1 MYFKKVVQWY
11 GKKTLIIDGAE
22 KVLDHLKTF
31 IKIDINIT
39 NSLLFSK
46 STDLLIINV
55 MKWDRHTIDG
65 SIASA
70 MLC

>member
-11 GKKTLIIDGAE
+11 GKKHILIIDGAE
-22 KVLDHLKTF
+22 KVDHLKTF
-31 IKIDINIT
+31 IKIDINFT
-39 NSLLFSK
+39 KSLLFSK

>member
-1 MYFKKVVQWY
+1 MIWKKN
-11 GKKTLIIDGAE
+11 TLIIDGAE

-31 IKIDINIT
+31 IKVDISIT

-55 MKWDRHTIDG
+55 MK
-65 SIASA
+65 
-70 MLC
+70 